1 VLKRFLGHG
10 SSSPRHTMYLEHRCV
25 ATEFWCGEDAA
36 ADNDFISNVPSA
48 WCDDW
53 VESFGGVDDPH
64 HRDGYLPAG
73 FQPKENPFYVAL
85 PYGDYDD
92 EGVRPNVSRIPW
104 HKAGPDDYPENGSL
118 LKNRWVEVRHRGRT
132 AYGQWEDVG
141 PNEEDDPDFVFGAAE
156 PKNTFG
162 ERAGIDLSPALCHY
176 LGIDGSGNVVWR
188 FVEAD
193 DVPRGPWSEITTITG
208 PQWA

>member
-162 ERAGIDLSPALCHY
+162 ERAGIDLSPALCQY

-208 PQWA
+208 PHWA

>member
-104 HKAGPDDYPENGSL
+104 HKAGPDDYPEDGSL

-162 ERAGIDLSPALCHY
+162 ERAGIDLSPALCQY

-208 PQWA
+208 PHWA